1 VTALVVDELRPQ
13 DAARAAELDAVL
25 FADSQPWSERAF
37 LDALASWHHYLAAR
51 EGDEL
56 VGYAGLAFTA
66 GPPRPEAEIHTVA
79 VAPERQ
85 GRGIGRALVRG
96 LLAIADA
103 ERAEVFLEVRTDN
116 EPAHRLYES
125 EGFTVVGLRRRYY
138 PVSRA
143 DAHTMRR
150 EAVK

>member
-1 VTALVVDELRPQ
+1 MTALVIDELRPQ

-25 FADSQPWSERAF
+25 FADSQPWTERAF
-37 LDALASWHHYLAAR
+37 LDALRAWHHYLAAR
-51 EGDEL
+51 DGDEL

-79 VAPERQ
+79 VAPDHQ

-96 LLAIADA
+96 LLAVADA
-103 ERAEVFLEVRTDN
+103 EHAEVFLEVRTDN
-116 EPAHRLYES
+116 VPAHRLYET

-138 PVSRA
+138 PVSQA

-150 EAVK
+150 EAVQ